1 MCSVRLCPREGTKND
16 CRLAKHLDPI
26 TGLGYMGETLGFGGI
41 FAYICSKHLHTSYS
55 NLFPCF
61 SYGDAGFK
69 NKCAFL
75 VRNCCGSKMY
85 HYSMISKVR
94 KPFLATPPKAGLG
107 LFLLLCGLTPNA
119 AWLVWAA
126 TSYPSKTFHIW
137 LLLHLL
143 NQELQHIFHH
153 RRQMISLHPFTSS
166 HTRLGKHVL
175 PVSRQAPAW
184 SQENSLCVP
193 GSPRVAHCALLFHK
207 QSPRWI
213 LLCQFL
219 WPRGKTGENSVY
231 QQMFPQ
237 IYEMLPCLGLRCKT
251 C

>member
-1 MCSVRLCPREGTKND
+1 
-16 CRLAKHLDPI
+16 
-26 TGLGYMGETLGFGGI
+26 MGETLGFGGI

-137 LLLHLL
+137 LLLHLPQSGIAAHL
-143 NQELQHIFHH
+143 SPQETDDFSPSFYLLSHKTWQA
-153 RRQMISLHPFTSS
+153 RAPSQQASS
-166 HTRLGKHVL
+166 RLVSGKF
-175 PVSRQAPAW
+175 P
-184 SQENSLCVP
+184 LCP
-193 GSPRVAHCALLFHK
+193 
-207 QSPRWI
+207 W
-213 LLCQFL
+213 
-219 WPRGKTGENSVY
+219 
-231 QQMFPQ
+231 
-237 IYEMLPCLGLRCKT
+237 
-251 C
+251 